1 MMTLLSRGNDQLQ
14 HGNVAAA
21 RLYYQ
26 RAADAGLA
34 QAALALASTYDP
46 EELVRLRVVGLQPD
60 RELARRW
67 YDRAKELGAPE
78 ADRRLERFSAK

>member
-1 MMTLLSRGNDQLQ
+1 MAMFGRGNDQIA

-26 RAADAGLA
+26 RAADAGVA

-46 EELVRLRVVGLQPD
+46 DELDRLRVVGLKPAAETAQC
-60 RELARRW
+60 EVN
-67 YDRAKELGAPE
+67 
-78 ADRRLERFSAK
+78 ADISGVI